1 MPDLENLNI
10 KITGAADK
18 AVSALDKLIEKL
30 HEIKASMSE
39 LSANGAIKISVSG
52 VEQSTRKIDE
62 AMKIQ
67 KGIFSEAKKNIS
79 EYYST
84 LAKYART
91 DNDVFTN
98 NGQYYSESGI
108 WDDLAQKLNVVTER
122 YNGLENAKAWLSDE
136 QIEAIDEA
144 DLDAYRDYAVI
155 VDQVAAK
162 ASKIKEVAKVNE
174 ELASSLEDV
183 SAEAGNMQAAAEEI
197 SSASNALEAF
207 STEESVV
214 SEVSHDTAEAIAEV
228 GKEAEATKPSLKSLG
243 DTAKRTEGGFSKL
256 LGTIK
261 RVATMRLIRW
271 ALRQL
276 VNAAK
281 EGIEI
286 LAEWD
291 RTYGNNTSYAA
302 KTVDELAAKWR
313 EVKKAAGAAFMPL
326 IQIVQPVLN
335 ALMNGVISILNL
347 FNQILRSVQGY
358 SDYMKSTYTMTKNTV
373 GAAKELRRILFGFD
387 ELNVLP
393 SQNGSGGG
401 ISVSPIE
408 FEPTGIA
415 EEWIALGKTIRK
427 VWEDLKTS
435 LAPLF
440 DNIKSGFEGTTKII
454 KGLIL
459 GDWSLIWEGLKQNVK
474 ATVDFI
480 INLFKGGLEFAGKL
494 FEPVYR
500 WVYDNV
506 IQPVSNAFSTAI
518 NFVSDKVDAAWS
530 GIKGVFSTIV
540 HFVEKNIILPI
551 ATALDN
557 FVRDLPTGIKKFFGI
572 DGEALH
578 DYVVNLKIK
587 TDTWISPDTQKVIDL
602 LKKTGTT
609 ILDIGASVALSARGY
624 ATGGSPEMGTF
635 FYAGEHGA
643 EVVANT
649 SGGTGVMNVK
659 QMQDAVSNGNVQVVN
674 AIGAMANRVVGAIN
688 SKDTNAYLDGQK
700 ITDTVI
706 RRANG
711 MARATGQP
719 VIAR

>member
-1 MPDLENLNI
+1 MPDLEQLNI

-30 HEIKASMSE
+30 KEVQATMST
-39 LSANGAIKISVSG
+39 LSAAGAIKISVRDG
-52 VEQSTRKIDE
+52 AREIDE
-62 AMKIQ
+62 SVKAQ
-67 KGIFSEAKKNIS
+67 KAAFAEAKRDVVS
-79 EYYST
+79 YYRA
-84 LAKYART
+84 LEKYAKT
-91 DNDVFTN
+91 DNDVFLN
-98 NGQYYSESGI
+98 NGHYFSESGM
-108 WDDLAQKLNVVTER
+108 WDDLAHKLNVVTDR
-122 YNGLENAKAWLSDE
+122 YKDLDLVREELSDE
-136 QIEAIDEA
+136 QNAALDKADIEA
-144 DLDAYRDYAVI
+144 YQNYAVV
-155 VDQVAAK
+155 VDQVTSKVPNLKLVVK
-162 ASKIKEVAKVNE
+162 ANE
-174 ELASSLEDV
+174 EIAESLEGV
-183 SAEAGNMQAAAEEI
+183 TAEAGNMQAAAEEI
-197 SSASNALEAF
+197 SSASNALEGV

-214 SEVSHDTAEAIAEV
+214 SEVTHDTAEAIAEV

-243 DTAKRTEGGFSKL
+243 DTAKRTEGGFGKL
-256 LGTIK
+256 LGTIR

-286 LAEWD
+286 LVEWD
-291 RTYGNNTSYAA
+291 RTYGNNTSFAA
-302 KTVDELAAKWR
+302 KTVDELSAKWR

-427 VWEDLKTS
+427 VWEDLKAS
-435 LAPLF
+435 LEPLF
-440 DNIKSGFEGTTKII
+440 ENLKSGFEGLTKII

-474 ATVDFI
+474 ACVDFI

-557 FVRDLPTGIKKFFGI
+557 FVQDLPTGIKKFFGI

-587 TDTWISPDTQKVIDL
+587 TDTWISPDTQKIIDL
-602 LKKTGTT
+602 LKKAGTT
-609 ILDIGASVALSARGY
+609 VLDIGASVALSARGY
-624 ATGGSPEMGTF
+624 ASGGSPEMGTF